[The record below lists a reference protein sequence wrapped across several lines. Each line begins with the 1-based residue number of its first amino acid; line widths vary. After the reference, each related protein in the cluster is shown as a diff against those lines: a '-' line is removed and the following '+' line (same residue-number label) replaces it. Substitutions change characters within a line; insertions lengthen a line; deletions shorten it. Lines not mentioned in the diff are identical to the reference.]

1 MWHQQIM
8 IESVPR
14 LSPGTQGIVKG
25 KEKWNEWQICALFP
39 LPLRLP
45 RQHANDKRRSVIWKS
60 RGINHLNDYS
70 LTFGAFKRI

>member
-14 LSPGTQGIVKG
+14 LSSLGIVKG
-25 KEKWNEWQICALFP
+25 KEKWNEWQMCASFP
-39 LPLRLP
+39 LLFRLLHP
-45 RQHANDKRRSVIWKS
+45 HANDKRRSVIWKS

-70 LTFGAFKRI
+70 LTFDAFKRI